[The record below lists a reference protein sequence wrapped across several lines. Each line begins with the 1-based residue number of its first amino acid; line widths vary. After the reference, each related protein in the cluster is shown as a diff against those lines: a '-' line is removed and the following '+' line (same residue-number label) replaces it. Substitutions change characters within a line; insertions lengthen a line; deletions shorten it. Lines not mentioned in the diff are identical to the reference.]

1 MPMRRR
7 TLLSLGAAGVAG
19 MGAALLGSAPVQ
31 ARVPH
36 STRQAPTQRF
46 AIGVRQYS
54 WSRGGRSLSTK
65 VYYPTSGSPGGN
77 PIPNAPVA
85 DGVFPIA
92 EFSHGMGCNS
102 DCYSSQTHGLASA
115 GFVCP
120 APSFSDNTNIGSV
133 YGGEWSRD
141 VSEVITRT
149 LALNNAS
156 GDPLAGHIDTGAG
169 VGVSGHS
176 MGGMTTHGLV
186 SAWPDDRIAA
196 AVPIACVDMGNPS
209 GGGFANVLFIHGD
222 QDPTCQISSARQ
234 AYSELAAPKAFLT
247 HLGADHGSY
256 LVPGYRSYPQT
267 ENTFLDWFRWSLY
280 DDTAARDR
288 LTADATSGSTRWEA
302 ELADLPSSVISLR
315 ARGNSQYVCAD
326 SAGDSPLIANRTE
339 IGPWEQFDLVDL
351 GEGAVALRAHAN
363 GQYVCA
369 EDAGGSPLIANRTA
383 IGSWE
388 TFQRVNNADGS
399 ISLRAQVNNQYVSVP
414 SGGADPLVANGTS
427 IGSSESFDL
436 ING

>member
-7 TLLSLGAAGVAG
+7 TLLGLGAAGVAG
-19 MGAALLGSAPVQ
+19 MSAGLLGSAPVQ

-36 STRQAPTQRF
+36 STIARQAPTQRF

-65 VYYPTSGSPGGN
+65 VFYPTTGSPGGN

-102 DCYSSQTHGLASA
+102 DCYASQTHGLASA
-115 GFVCP
+115 GFICP

-141 VSEVITRT
+141 VSEVITQT

-156 GDPLAGHIDTGAG
+156 GDPLAGHIDTAAG

-196 AVPIACVDMGNPS
+196 AVPIACVDMGNPTS
-209 GGGFANVLFIHGD
+209 AFANVLFIHGD
-222 QDPTCQISSARQ
+222 RDPTCDYNSARQ

-247 HLGADHGSY
+247 HLGADHGGY
-256 LVPGYRSYPQT
+256 LVPGFATYAQT

-280 DDTAARDR
+280 GDTAARDR
-288 LTADATSGSTRWEA
+288 LPAGAT
-302 ELADLPSSVISLR
+302 
-315 ARGNSQYVCAD
+315 
-326 SAGDSPLIANRTE
+326 
-339 IGPWEQFDLVDL
+339 
-351 GEGAVALRAHAN
+351 
-363 GQYVCA
+363 
-369 EDAGGSPLIANRTA
+369 
-383 IGSWE
+383 
-388 TFQRVNNADGS
+388 
-399 ISLRAQVNNQYVSVP
+399 
-414 SGGADPLVANGTS
+414 ANGTS
-427 IGSSESFDL
+427 WESVME
-436 ING
+436 